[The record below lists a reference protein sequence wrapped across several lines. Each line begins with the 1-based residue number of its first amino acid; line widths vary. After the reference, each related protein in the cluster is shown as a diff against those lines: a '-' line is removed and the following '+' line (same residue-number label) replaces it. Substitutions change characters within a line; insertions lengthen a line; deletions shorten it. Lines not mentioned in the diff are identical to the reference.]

1 MQEKL
6 PELVKSLHASKFE
19 RVASAIMT
27 TDTKPK
33 IASSEKTL
41 SNGPMKI
48 IGMAK
53 GAGMIAPN
61 MATMLAV
68 ILVDVLV
75 ERSVLQK
82 AFIDAN
88 RLTFNRVTIDG
99 DTSTNDTALVLSG
112 GSAFPRKLKTDI
124 SDLEIFSEAL
134 FDVCSSLANQIVK
147 DGEGATKVVDIKVR
161 GTYDE
166 AAAEKVA
173 RRIAES
179 PLVKTA
185 FHGEDPNWGRIVCAA
200 GSAGVSF
207 DPSRI
212 DLWIGTVQI
221 VRSGRLLDGDWETQS
236 KREMANPEFSVT
248 IDLKEGPCEASILTC
263 DLSEEYVEINADYRS

>member
-1 MQEKL
+1 
-6 PELVKSLHASKFE
+6 
-19 RVASAIMT
+19 
-27 TDTKPK
+27 
-33 IASSEKTL
+33 
-41 SNGPMKI
+41 
-48 IGMAK
+48 
-53 GAGMIAPN
+53 
-61 MATMLAV
+61 
-68 ILVDVLV
+68 
-75 ERSVLQK
+75 
-82 AFIDAN
+82 
-88 RLTFNRVTIDG
+88 
-99 DTSTNDTALVLSG
+99 
-112 GSAFPRKLKTDI
+112 LKTDI

-212 DLWIGTVQI
+212 DLWIGAVQI
-221 VRSGRLLDGDWETQS
+221 VRSGRLIDGDWETQS
-236 KREMANPEFSVT
+236 KREMAKPEFSVT
-248 IDLKEGPCEASILTC
+248 IDLKEGHYEASILTC